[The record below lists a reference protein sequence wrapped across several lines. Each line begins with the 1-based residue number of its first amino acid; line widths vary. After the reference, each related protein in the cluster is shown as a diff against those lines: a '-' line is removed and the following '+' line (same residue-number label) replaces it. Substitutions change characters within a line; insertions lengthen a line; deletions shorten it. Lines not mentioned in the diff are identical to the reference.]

1 MFDLANEEDGM
12 EEFLKLGPS
21 GSTTNNI
28 VTNENKLEN
37 GDISV
42 NEKLPE
48 EPQNTEPNADEAKG
62 QADAEQE
69 LKEDESLKTEETSVE
84 EEKPLQENEADNE
97 HVGDAAAENG
107 KEEETIREPSPE
119 KAEE

>member
-37 GDISV
+37 GVISD

-48 EPQNTEPNADEAKG
+48 EPQNTETNADETEGK
-62 QADAEQE
+62 ADDDEE
-69 LKEDESLKTEETSVE
+69 LKQDESSKTEETNVE
-84 EEKPLQENEADNE
+84 EEKPSQENETDNE